1 MVVPTLR
8 RGRAVTETRTRPVAA
23 IAAALL
29 AALMLVGLPSSALA
43 RGGPPEHARG
53 SGPPEHA
60 QGGGAAARAASPQGE
75 VRFASYNASL
85 NRNAAGQLIADL
97 SAPGAAQPG
106 VIAETIQRVRPDIVL
121 VNEFDHDPGDVAVDL
136 FHDNYLAV
144 AQHPETDPIEYPYR
158 LGFASN
164 TGVPSGFD
172 LNRDGAVGGPDDAFG
187 FGFFPGQFAFALYS
201 KYPIVEERIRT
212 FQEFRWVDMPGA
224 LLPSDPATEDEGD
237 WYSDEI
243 LEVFRL
249 SSKNH
254 VDVPVRI
261 GRDLVHVLASH
272 PTPPAFDGAER
283 RNVLRNH
290 DEIRFWADYIS
301 PGQRSAYIYDDDGRT
316 GGLRPGARFVIAGDL
331 NSDPCDGDS
340 VPGAIQQVLD
350 HPLVQ
355 DPLPA
360 SDGAVEQSLLQGQVN
375 LEHCNPPQY
384 DTADFNSATVGN
396 LRVDYLLPRKGMR
409 VTDTGVF
416 WPTTD
421 SELFDRLVGTFP
433 FPGSDHR
440 LVHLDVALPVGGP
453 R

>member
-1 MVVPTLR
+1 MTR
-8 RGRAVTETRTRPVAA
+8 TRTRPVAA
-23 IAAALL
+23 VAAALL
-29 AALMLVGLPSSALA
+29 AALVLLGVPSSALA

-53 SGPPEHA
+53 GGPPAH
-60 QGGGAAARAASPQGE
+60 AASARGE
-75 VRFASYNASL
+75 VRIASYNASL
-85 NRNAAGQLIADL
+85 NRNSAGQLIEDL
-97 SAPGAAQPG
+97 SSPGAAQPG
-106 VIAETIQRVRPDIVL
+106 VVAETIQRVRPDIVL
-121 VNEFDHDPGDVAVDL
+121 INEFDFDRDDTAVEL

-144 AQHPETDPIEYPYR
+144 AQHPETEAIEYPYR

-172 LNRDGAVGGPDDAFG
+172 LDRDGTVGGPNDAFG

-201 KYPIVEERIRT
+201 RYPIVEERIRT
-212 FQEFRWVDMPGA
+212 FQEFLWADMPGA
-224 LLPSDPATEDEGD
+224 LLPGDPATGAEGD

-272 PTPPAFDGAER
+272 PTPPAFDGPER

-301 PGQRSAYIYDDDGRT
+301 PGQRSAYIYDDDGRS

-331 NSDPCDGDS
+331 NADPCDGGS

-355 DPLPA
+355 DPLPR
-360 SDGAVEQSLLQGQVN
+360 SEGAVEQTLLQGRVN
-375 LEHCNPPQY
+375 LEHCNPPEY

-396 LRVDYLLPRKGMR
+396 LRVDYVLPRKGLR

-440 LVHLDVALPVGGP
+440 LVYVDVARPLGGP